1 MNVTAVICL
10 PRRHTVGG
18 DYYHGTRR
26 TFATTNVNLLD
37 VPPNLQQIS
46 GYADNNSNSFN
57 KQNDF
62 SRITSTRHDEVLH
75 WHGQHA
81 VKVAASW
88 SASATPSTT
97 ASRTR
102 TWRSTGT
109 RRAHARA
116 SSVRGTYGYYR

>member
-1 MNVTAVICL
+1 ALNQREGGYFVY
-10 PRRHTVGG
+10 PPGHTVGG

-57 KQNDF
+57 KKNDF
-62 SRITSTRHDEVLH
+62 NRITLNADMTKFFN

-81 VKVAASW
+81 VKVGGQLERFGNTIDNGQQNPNVALNWNRAR
-88 SASATPSTT
+88 TT
-97 ASRTR
+97 LSQT
-102 TWRSTGT
+102 
-109 RRAHARA
+109 
-116 SSVRGTYGYYR
+116 